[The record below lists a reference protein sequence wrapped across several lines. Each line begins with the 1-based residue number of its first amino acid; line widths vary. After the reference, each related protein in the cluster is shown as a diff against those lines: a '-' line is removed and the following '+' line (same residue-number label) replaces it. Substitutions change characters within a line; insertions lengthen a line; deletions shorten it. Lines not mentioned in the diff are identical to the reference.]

1 MPNERLHGTCVAIE
15 TDQGPVGV
23 LLRAKP
29 GGGKSDLAF
38 RLVNDGARLVA
49 DDQVELSNENG
60 RVMAR
65 APENLRGSL
74 EVRGFGVAAVP
85 HVERAPLAL
94 VVDLVERVEIERL
107 PEERSVEI
115 AGVNLPLIAL
125 AAFEASTEDKL
136 MLALRARASV
146 LPPEPSAIAGQL
158 SAGFADQA
166 QQLGAVQVVLVT
178 GLSGAGRTTA
188 LKALEDQ
195 GYDVIDNLPLR
206 LVSPV
211 IRETPVARPLAVGV
225 DSRNRDFSIS
235 VLSHTIDELRAD
247 KGVAL
252 RLVFLEADEETLQR
266 RFTETRRRH
275 PMAEGRPLRD
285 GLAAERSLLETLRA
299 KADVVLDTSLMS
311 ARDFAQKLTGVL
323 GVDSDGAM
331 AIFVTSFSFRRG
343 VPREADMVFDV
354 RFLRNPHYEPELRNL
369 TGMDASVADF
379 VAADPGYASFFGHL
393 TGLIEP
399 LLPRYQ
405 AEGKSYLTIAFGCT
419 GGQHRSVALTER
431 LARWLEGK
439 GWPCSVG
446 HRDLPAEI

>member
-38 RLVNDGARLVA
+38 RLVNNGARLVA

-60 RVMAR
+60 LIVAR
-65 APENLRGSL
+65 APEHLRGAL
-74 EVRGFGVAAVP
+74 EVRGFGIAAVP
-85 HVERAPLAL
+85 HIERAPLAL
-94 VVDLVERVEIERL
+94 VVDLVESAEVERL
-107 PEERSVEI
+107 PIERSVEI
-115 AGVNLPLIAL
+115 AGQSLPLIAL
-125 AAFEASTEDKL
+125 AAFEASTEDKIL
-136 MLALRARASV
+136 LALHARASAFPQALRAVANHASGDRI
-146 LPPEPSAIAGQL
+146 EE
-158 SAGFADQA
+158 ADD
-166 QQLGAVQVVLVT
+166 LGAVQVVLVT

-225 DSRNRDFSIS
+225 DSRNRDFSIAAFS
-235 VLSHTIDELRAD
+235 DTIDELRAD
-247 KGVAL
+247 DGVAL

-311 ARDFAQKLTGVL
+311 ARDFAQKLTSVL
-323 GVDSDGAM
+323 GVDADGAM
-331 AIFVTSFSFRRG
+331 TIFVTSFSFRRG
-343 VPREADMVFDV
+343 IPREADMVFDV

-369 TGMDASVADF
+369 TGLDASVADF
-379 VAADPGYASFFGHL
+379 VSEDPGFASFFEHL
-393 TGLIEP
+393 TGLIDP

-431 LARWLEGK
+431 LAQWLENE
-439 GWPCSVG
+439 GWSCTVG
-446 HRDLPAEI
+446 HRDLPAEA

>member
-1 MPNERLHGTCVAIE
+1 MPIERLHGTCIAIE
-15 TDQGPVGV
+15 TDQGPLGA
-23 LLRAKP
+23 LLRAAP

-38 RLVNDGARLVA
+38 RLINKGAKLVA

-60 RVMAR
+60 IVMAR
-65 APENLRGSL
+65 PPENLKGSL

-85 HVERAPLAL
+85 HVERAPIAL
-94 VVDLVERVEIERL
+94 VVDLVAADEVERL
-107 PEERSVEI
+107 PPDRTVTL
-115 AGVNLPLIAL
+115 AGQAVPVISL
-125 AAFEASTEDKL
+125 AAFEASAEDKVL
-136 MLALRARASV
+136 LALRARASAM
-146 LPPEPSAIAGQL
+146 PPAPSAMTRG
-158 SAGFADQA
+158 DQA
-166 QQLGAVQVVLVT
+166 AADEGAVKVVLVT

-206 LVSPV
+206 LVNPV
-211 IRETPVARPLAVGV
+211 IRQTPEVQPLAVGV
-225 DSRNRDFSIS
+225 DSRNRDFS
-235 VLSHTIDELRAD
+235 LAGLARTIEELRAD
-247 KGVAL
+247 DRVAL

-285 GLAAERSLLETLRA
+285 GLAAERNLMEPVRA
-299 KADVVLDTSLMS
+299 KADVVLDTSLMT

-323 GVDSDGAM
+323 DIDVSEAM
-331 AIFVTSFSFRRG
+331 TIFVTSFSFRRG
-343 VPREADMVFDV
+343 IPREADMVFDV

-369 TGMDASVADF
+369 TGLDAEVADF
-379 VAADPGYASFFGHL
+379 VAADPGYPSFFEHL

-419 GGQHRSVALTER
+419 GGQHRSVTLTER
-431 LARWLEGK
+431 LARWLESK
-439 GWPCSVG
+439 DWPCTVG
-446 HRDLPAEI
+446 HRDLPADA